1 MLVRGRQNSRAISE
15 NCFKFE
21 HLAGQKKKKK
31 YDNCVVTSSHMT
43 VLFEILSYHHSHNAY
58 I

>member
-1 MLVRGRQNSRAISE
+1 MLVRGRQNSKVISE

-21 HLAGQKKKKK
+21 HLAGEKKKIH
-31 YDNCVVTSSHMT
+31 NCVVTSSHMT
-43 VLFEILSYHHSHNAY
+43 VLFETLSYHHSHNEY